1 MPTSP
6 PLIYRRVHRAD
17 VGIGPYEGAGVRA
30 VEGAGPYEGVQ
41 IDDLLTKADNHN
53 DCLPAYRR
61 NAECKMIV
69 FPSEMIEIIGV
80 ADTIHSA
87 LCIMNSALQRV
98 CAAKLNDNLY
108 TLEMHKKGTLS
119 RVP

>member
-1 MPTSP
+1 MW
-6 PLIYRRVHRAD
+6 
-17 VGIGPYEGAGVRA
+17 
-30 VEGAGPYEGVQ
+30 
-41 IDDLLTKADNHN
+41 
-53 DCLPAYRR
+53 

-98 CAAKLNDNLY
+98 CAAKLNDNLAWKA
-108 TLEMHKKGTLS
+108 LF
-119 RVP
+119 